1 MPFNKDRL
9 YVAVY
14 FHKHPGVYHWAFVV
28 SPKDETDARGKT
40 TRYHVT
46 NKILS
51 CDGEPKATWQ
61 YEKSLLLEADMA
73 KLLALVLVGKVEKSG
88 QELEDSLQK
97 VPVVQDDP
105 SWRCRTW
112 TTSAM
117 AQLAQDNILS
127 KSSVTDWAVIE
138 TECRAYASKKEVEGR
153 YEAITTTV
161 PTYDLMARKEIVP

>member
-73 KLLALVLVGKVEKSG
+73 KLLALVLVGS
-88 QELEDSLQK
+88 ELEMPDVDHQ
-97 VPVVQDDP
+97 
-105 SWRCRTW
+105 RHG
-112 TTSAM
+112 SAGPGY
-117 AQLAQDNILS
+117 ILS